1 LLFEVQIVSFQSFMD
16 YYVHNLD
23 PFLVR
28 FFGEVGIRW
37 YGLAYVAGFV
47 FAFLLLRRFSKQGS
61 FAVPVE
67 KVEGFVMGLA
77 LFGVLLGGRL
87 GYCLLYGWRY
97 WMQDPLYP
105 FRLWE
110 GGMASHGGMIGV
122 LLYVFFYAR
131 KHQVAFWG
139 LMDQLVCVVPLGLF
153 FGRIA
158 NFINGELWGR
168 VTDVPWAVIFPQSGD
183 LQPRHPSQ
191 LYEAAG
197 EGVLLFFVLWGV
209 RKLWPQNRSGVL
221 SCVFLLVYG
230 AVRYGVEFFREPD
243 STIYW
248 DWMSKGQLYSLV
260 MIVCGLLGGG
270 YVWWIGRL
278 RRSS

>member
-1 LLFEVQIVSFQSFMD
+1 LLFAVKIVSFCEFMD

-28 FFGEVGIRW
+28 FVGEVGIRW
-37 YGLAYVAGFV
+37 YGLAYVAGFLA
-47 FAFLLLRRFSKQGS
+47 AFLMLRRFSKQGS
-61 FAVPVE
+61 FAIPAE
-67 KVEGFVMGLA
+67 RVEGFVMGLA

-87 GYCLLYGWRY
+87 GYCLLYGWQY
-97 WMQDPLYP
+97 WVEDPLYP

-131 KHQVAFWG
+131 KRQIAFWG
-139 LMDQLVCVVPLGLF
+139 LMDHLVCVVPLGLF

-168 VTDVPWAVIFPQSGD
+168 VTDVPWAVVFPQSGD
-183 LQPRHPSQ
+183 MQPRHPSQ

-209 RKLWPQNRSGVL
+209 RKLWPERRGGLL
-221 SCVFLLVYG
+221 SCAFLLFYG
-230 AVRYGVEFFREPD
+230 SARYGVEFFREPD

-248 DWMSKGQLYSLV
+248 EWMSKGQLYSLF
-260 MIVCGLLGGG
+260 MIGCGLLGGG
-270 YVWWIGRL
+270 CLWLKGRL
-278 RRSS
+278 RRCA

>member
-1 LLFEVQIVSFQSFMD
+1 MD

-23 PFLVR
+23 PFVVR

-47 FAFLLLRRFSKQGS
+47 AAFLLLYHFSKQKV
-61 FAVPVE
+61 FVVPSN
-67 KVEGFVMGLA
+67 KVESFMMGLA

-87 GYCLLYGWRY
+87 GYCLLYGWQY
-97 WMQDPLYP
+97 VLEDPLYP
-105 FRLWE
+105 FKLWE

-122 LLYVFFYAR
+122 LLYVFCYAR
-131 KHQVAFWG
+131 KYEFSFWNI
-139 LMDQLVCVVPLGLF
+139 MDNLVFVVPLGLF

-183 LQPRHPSQ
+183 MQPRHASQ

-197 EGVLLFFVLWGV
+197 EGLLLFLVLWV
-209 RKLWPQNRSGVL
+209 IRRSALARCCGAL
-221 SCVFLLVYG
+221 STAFLLVYG
-230 AVRYGVEFFREPD
+230 SVRFAVEFFREPD
-243 STIYW
+243 STVYW
-248 DWMSKGQLYSLV
+248 GWMTKGQLYSLCMV
-260 MIVCGLLGGG
+260 VVAVLLGVC
-270 YVWWIGRL
+270 VW
-278 RRSS
+278 RRQRVLSHDL